1 LRRPQVSNL
10 GGDRFENTG
19 QVSSSVRIPE
29 AQHGD
34 PVIGQPLIAFAIGV
48 FVAGLCVL
56 APVELDRETQRG
68 AIEIQ
73 NEGAGWML
81 SSKIHAELSI
91 SQFLP

>member
-1 LRRPQVSNL
+1 MRRTQVLNL

-29 AQHGD
+29 AHHGD
-34 PVIGQPLIAFAIGV
+34 TVIGQPLIAFAIGV
-48 FVAGLCVL
+48 FIAGLCVL
-56 APVELDRETQRG
+56 APVKLDRETQRG